1 MSSCQS
7 FLRQR
12 VVGTTTLNA
21 VDTTQLYT
29 FVAGGGAAGTTAYA
43 ALAAGNY
50 IGNYPPG
57 YLVAGPTVAELASA
71 AQGGVVNPIIRD
83 MGKTIKASLAD
94 AAAATQFGTPGFWRE
109 IQVLSP
115 VTVSGPT
122 IATNNGVTGQ
132 AAGFR
137 PSFGNNGDG
146 GYQTFYVPI
155 VVDGVVPSNSAGTA
169 PLTVTGSPSLA
180 LGNVQ

>member
-12 VVGTTTLNA
+12 VVGTTTLSYSGP
-21 VDTTQLYT
+21 LYCLI
-29 FVAGGGAAGTTAYA
+29 AGGGATGTSVA
-43 ALAAGNY
+43 AVLAAGNY
-50 IGNYPPG
+50 VGNYPPG
-57 YLVAGPTVAELASA
+57 FLVAGPTVANLAEA

-83 MGKTIKASLAD
+83 MGKTIKASFTTD
-94 AAAATQFGTPGFWRE
+94 AGVTLNTPGFWRQ

-137 PSFGNNGDG
+137 PSAVGGNNGDS
-146 GYQTFYVPI
+146 GYNTYYIPI
-155 VVDGVVPSNSAGTA
+155 SVGGVVPGGVSLPLSSASII
-169 PLTVTGSPSLA
+169 V
-180 LGNVQ
+180 GNVQ